1 MDNYD
6 SLLNVKVNSIIKR
19 RCLTKM
25 EHVKN
30 IRYMTGICGLNNAI
44 DTYNYLIKEMYFTKI
59 LFKNKNKKFESTVKD
74 KLYELHIQT
83 KYNSIHGLFGSFG
96 LFRVKYYMRYLFPEG
111 KCQHEYYCKVNQM
124 MIKCPYKK
132 KSKYYC
138 HNHTQFNDSR
148 TRIVYDYTTLP
159 KDLCELVGLYYNPDM

>member
-6 SLLNVKVNSIIKR
+6 SLLNVKVKSIIKR
-19 RCLTKM
+19 KCLTKM
-25 EHVKN
+25 EHVRN
-30 IRYMTGICGLNNAI
+30 ISYMAGIRSLNNAI
-44 DTYNYLIKEMYFTKI
+44 DTYNYLIKEMYFTKL
-59 LFKNKNKKFESTVKD
+59 LFKNIKFRSTVKD
-74 KLYELHIQT
+74 KLYDLHIQT
-83 KYNSIHGLFGSFG
+83 KCDSIHGSFG
-96 LFRVKYYMRYLFPEG
+96 LFRVKYYMRYLFPDG

-124 MIKCPYKK
+124 MIKCPYRK

-159 KDLCELVGLYYNPDM
+159 KDLCELVVLYYNPDM